1 MVAKIDRTGEERL
14 NNFGS
19 KMIIAR
25 YKNAYDVDVYF
36 PEYNW
41 TARNTRY
48 DVFKKGNIV
57 CSYERRAY
65 GVGYLGEG
73 KYKVLKNGKPT
84 KCYQIW
90 HSMLQRCYDHKYH
103 KKALT
108 YINCEVCEEWLCFQ
122 NFAKWYY
129 NNYYEVGSQKMC
141 LDKDILCKGN
151 KVYSPETCIFVP
163 ERINTLFIKCDKS
176 RGKYPIGV
184 YYKKQTGKFVARCS
198 VYDLKENKS
207 KLKHLGL
214 YNTHEE
220 AFEFYKEFKEEYIK
234 EVADYYKGKIPSKLY
249 DAMYNYEVE
258 ITD

>member
-1 MVAKIDRTGEERL
+1 MVAKIDRTGETGI

-19 KMIIAR
+19 KMVITKYR
-25 YKNAYDVDVYF
+25 NAMDIDIYF

-73 KYKVLKNGKPT
+73 KYKVLENGKPT

-90 HSMLQRCYDHKYH
+90 RSMLQRCYDHKYH

-108 YINCEVCEEWLCFQ
+108 YINCEVCEEWLDYQ

-129 NNYYEVGSQKMC
+129 NNYYEIGSQKMC

-176 RGKYPIGV
+176 RGEYPIGV
-184 YYKKQTGKFVARCS
+184 YYKKQTGKFVARCNI
-198 VYDLKENKS
+198 YDLKENKS

-220 AFEFYKEFKEEYIK
+220 AFEVYKEFKEEYIK

-249 DAMYNYEVE
+249 QAMYDYEVE
-258 ITD
+258 IDD